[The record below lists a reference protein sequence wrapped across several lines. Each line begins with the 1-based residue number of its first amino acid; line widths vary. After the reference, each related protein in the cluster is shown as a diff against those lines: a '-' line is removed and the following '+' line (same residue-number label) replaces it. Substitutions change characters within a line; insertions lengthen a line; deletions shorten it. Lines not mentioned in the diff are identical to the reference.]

1 MFMNDENKR
10 NGQAIKIARETTN
23 NQKDIFIL
31 RYTDILPIV
40 EFLWFLGGPFSLKT
54 HLQESSPVRAR
65 QVLRTVEFRGELLS
79 YKKITKARIRTSRG
93 TSSLR
98 VASQGLSHLF
108 LKSFAAVSPDPTDR
122 SWVSE
127 DGS

>member
-1 MFMNDENKR
+1 MY
-10 NGQAIKIARETTN
+10 ILV
-23 NQKDIFIL
+23 L
-31 RYTDILPIV
+31 RYTDILPIM

-54 HLQESSPVRAR
+54 LLQESSPVRAR
-65 QVLRTVEFRGELLS
+65 HVWRTVEFPCELLS
-79 YKKITKARIRTSRG
+79 YKKITKASIRTSRK

-108 LKSFAAVSPDPTDR
+108 LTTFAAVSPDPTDR
-122 SWVSE
+122 PWVSE